1 MFFKKLGRGKK
12 ISNNIWK
19 KNQINHFWSMGPLF
33 GPNSGGSPA
42 LENNNQNRHKRIIKQ
57 TNISIFN
64 TQDHV
69 RVFTYF

>member
-42 LENNNQNRHKRIIKQ
+42 LENNNQNRQTKDNQ
-57 TNISIFN
+57 TN
-64 TQDHV
+64 
-69 RVFTYF
+69 